1 MTSSGALCHGEER
14 SDEAIPSRGLE
25 MASPPAAARHDRGPH
40 TAARHDRGPHTAA
53 RHDRGPHTAA
63 RHDIP
68 EALFSTAYDAGWASY
83 RSRPYWDQRRVTR
96 SWISG
101 VMVMGRGQ
109 PRV

>member
-1 MTSSGALCHGEER
+1 MTE
-14 SDEAIPSRGLE
+14 
-25 MASPPAAARHDRGPH
+25 DRTRRLAMTEDRTRRLAMTEDRTRRLAMTEDRTRRLAMTEGH
-40 TAARHDRGPHTAA
+40 TAARHDRKPHA
-53 RHDRGPHTAA
+53 AA